1 MFDLLLDESTNDLI
15 LENNDLVLTST
26 NQESLRQRLSIH
38 LLMYRGEWFLN
49 TEFGVPYMQQLIGI
63 ARTKETI
70 DAVLRSEI
78 ALETTE
84 DLIGNFTSTYDNT
97 DTRRY
102 TLSFDVYTSDETLSV
117 SVNSNPAT
125 EWVYPVPAPNDPN
138 VSCDEV
144 ITITNDLYEHV
155 NYDLPET
162 GSSTWIKLW

>member
-26 NQESLRQRLSIH
+26 NQEALRQRLSIH

-84 DLIGNFTSTYDNT
+84 DLIGNFTSTYDNV

-102 TLSFDVYTSDETLSV
+102 TLSFDVYTANETLSV

-144 ITITNDLYEHV
+144 ITITNDLYDFV

>member
-26 NQESLRQRLSIH
+26 NQEALRQRLSIH

-84 DLIGNFTSTYDNT
+84 DLIGNFTSNYDNT

-125 EWVYPVPAPNDPN
+125 EWVYPVPSPNDPN

-144 ITITNDLYEHV
+144 ITITNDLYDFV

>member
-26 NQESLRQRLSIH
+26 NQEALRQRLSIH

-49 TEFGVPYMQQLIGI
+49 TGFGVPYMQQLIGI

-102 TLSFDVYTSDETLSV
+102 TLSFDVYTANETLSV

-144 ITITNDLYEHV
+144 ITIANDLYYFV

>member
-26 NQESLRQRLSIH
+26 NQEALRQRLSIH

-102 TLSFDVYTSDETLSV
+102 TLSFDVYTANETLSV

-144 ITITNDLYEHV
+144 ITIANDLYDFV

>member
-26 NQESLRQRLSIH
+26 NQEALRQRLSIH

-102 TLSFDVYTSDETLSV
+102 TLSFDVYTTNETLSI

-125 EWVYPVPAPNDPN
+125 EWVYPVPASNDPN

-144 ITITNDLYEHV
+144 ITITNDLYDFV

>member
-26 NQESLRQRLSIH
+26 NQEALRQRLSIH

-84 DLIGNFTSTYDNT
+84 DLIGNFTSNYDNA

-102 TLSFDVYTSDETLSV
+102 TLSFDVYTANETLSV

-125 EWVYPVPAPNDPN
+125 EWVYPIPAPNDPN